1 MEVTGLTETPALL
14 VRLCMETGREI
25 DPKFFLTVRNTEEA
39 WHVECFERVTD
50 AFGGRLTRPA
60 NRGYEAAFNR
70 NLHRRVLDAA
80 QHLDSYV
87 ACFCAFEDGLEL
99 ELCRTWRINAK
110 NPAIAAMLDHIVADK
125 ERHAAF
131 GWLYLASRA
140 PRWAAAECGLIAEQV
155 AAHIR
160 DTEFKGYHCPWLAP
174 EHAAAEADADAAC
187 AAAGLG
193 AASRAQEEDTM
204 ATYVANARQRFRE
217 MGVVIPTFETNR
229 MRSVLARR
237 CTPRRPWFS
246 CLSSVRAPAAFT
258 HSWRSASTWCS
269 KARGDE
275 FRAGRMGRDGRHD
288 FGPAVCR
295 NEQCRAGLSRC
306 RFAGGH
312 CRYRL
317 RTAGHPAVA

>member
-1 MEVTGLTETPALL
+1 MQGSAGQAALPPLRLLVERRFPLEMNVTLPQIRELYDTGKAGRWNPHRDIAWSELRPEQYDAQTREAARRTWSRRLWMEVTGLTETPALL

-70 NLHRRVLDAA
+70 NLHRRVLDAG

-87 ACFCAFEDGLEL
+87 ACFCAFEDGFEL

-110 NPAIAAMLDHIVADK
+110 NPAIAAMLDHIIADK

-140 PRWAAAECGLIAEQV
+140 PRWGAAECGLIAEQV
-155 AAHIR
+155 VAHIR

-204 ATYVANARQRFRE
+204 AAYVANARQRFRE
-217 MGVVIPTFETNR
+217 MGVVIPAFETNR
-229 MRSVLARR
+229 MR
-237 CTPRRPWFS
+237 TF
-246 CLSSVRAPAAFT
+246 
-258 HSWRSASTWCS
+258 
-269 KARGDE
+269 
-275 FRAGRMGRDGRHD
+275 
-288 FGPAVCR
+288 
-295 NEQCRAGLSRC
+295 
-306 RFAGGH
+306 
-312 CRYRL
+312 
-317 RTAGHPAVA
+317 